1 LERVGVAQPLP
12 GAASAV
18 LRSVKTYGAACVTLA
33 GGTPNAFRRRKNP
46 MYLGIADDTALV
58 YEGTSSMPERVVV
71 PTPTVTQAK
80 LIGEPDD
87 WNQLSGGIKNNPH
100 TWVFREDSFDAV
112 TRTRRGRLYEAID
125 GMAYPNHSCRVLP
138 HPVENTGYGVD
149 GRIARPLH
157 VYMACSAMLNML
169 GRGRGSTLALGNSQ
183 AASAWRVVDCEVT
196 VAADVMVTLRA
207 KSAFGIVP
215 ELDDT
220 QIDPRFRVEVTDALR
235 KVLDSAF
242 RESPTSV
249 VDRCK
254 DALALIMS
262 RWIWQQTNDERVL
275 GKDIAEVAKA
285 LDSHKKFVAANMG
298 KTLGIL
304 HARGKSNEQFAKNVR
319 APTEED
325 AEFALNGLALAIRDL
340 GWAR

>member
-1 LERVGVAQPLP
+1 
-12 GAASAV
+12 
-18 LRSVKTYGAACVTLA
+18 
-33 GGTPNAFRRRKNP
+33 
-46 MYLGIADDTALV
+46 MYLGIADDSALV
-58 YEGTSSMPERVVV
+58 YEGTSSMPERAAV

-80 LIGEPDD
+80 LIGEPGD
-87 WNQLSGGIKNNPH
+87 WQRLSGGIKNDPH

-112 TRTRRGRLYEAID
+112 TRTRRGRLYQAIE
-125 GMAYPNHSCRVLP
+125 GTAYPNHGCRVLP
-138 HPVENTGYGVD
+138 HPAENTGYGID

-157 VYMACSAMLNML
+157 VYMACSAMLHMPH
-169 GRGRGSTLALGNSQ
+169 RGRGATLALGNSQ

-196 VAADVMVTLRA
+196 VAGDVMVTLRA

-215 ELDDT
+215 ELDQGQVD
-220 QIDPRFRVEVTDALR
+220 DRFRAEVADALR

-242 RESPTSV
+242 RESPTAV

-262 RWIWQQTNDERVL
+262 RWIWQQTKDEGVL
-275 GKDIAEVAKA
+275 GKDIAKVAEA
-285 LDSHKKFVAANMG
+285 LEAHRKFVAANMG

-304 HARGKSNEQFAKNVR
+304 HARGKSNEQFAKNLR

-325 AEFALNGLALAIRDL
+325 AEFALNALALAVRDL